1 MADARKDDPFKDMG
15 FVKFW
20 AVSSLFWITFP
31 ASLLMFYIVMGA
43 PKTRQLLTALW
54 HDFLQTIF
62 FILIVLSLAIYGIYY
77 YASSFLSGLF

>member
-1 MADARKDDPFKDMG
+1 MADAQKDDPFKNMG
-15 FVKFW
+15 FIKFW
-20 AVSSLFWITFP
+20 VVSSLFWISFP
-31 ASLLMFYIVMGA
+31 ASLLFCYIILGA

>member
-1 MADARKDDPFKDMG
+1 MANAQKADPFKDMG

-31 ASLLMFYIVMGA
+31 ASLLMCYIVMGA

>member
-1 MADARKDDPFKDMG
+1 MANAQKDDPFKDMG

-31 ASLLMFYIVMGA
+31 ASLLMCYIVMGA